1 MSVAEGVPILL
12 VRLVNPLLGV
22 FYPEVGW
29 LEAIVDTGYE
39 GFVSVPRSV
48 FEALRLRVDEE
59 RHLVLADGRVVRSVG
74 GYGSLV
80 SGDYEVDGL
89 IETYE
94 GLGEVLIGVDAL
106 RLARLEVDFCLGVV
120 SVKRC

>member
-1 MSVAEGVPILL
+1 LSVAEGVPTLL

-59 RHLVLADGRVVRSVG
+59 RRLVLADGRVVRSVG

>member
-1 MSVAEGVPILL
+1 MSVAEGVPTLP
-12 VRLVNPLLGV
+12 VRLANPLLGV
-22 FYPEVGW
+22 AYPEGGW

-94 GLGEVLIGVDAL
+94 GLGEVLVGVDAL

-120 SVKRC
+120 SVRRC

>member
-1 MSVAEGVPILL
+1 MSVAEGVPTLP
-12 VRLVNPLLGV
+12 VRLANPLLGV
-22 FYPEVGW
+22 VYPEGGW
-29 LEAIVDTGYE
+29 LEALVDTGYE

-59 RHLVLADGRVVRSVG
+59 RRLVLADGRVVRSLG
-74 GYGSLV
+74 GYGSLL
-80 SGDYEVDGL
+80 SGDYGADGL

-94 GLGEVLIGVDAL
+94 GLGEVLVGVDAL

-120 SVKRC
+120 RVKRC